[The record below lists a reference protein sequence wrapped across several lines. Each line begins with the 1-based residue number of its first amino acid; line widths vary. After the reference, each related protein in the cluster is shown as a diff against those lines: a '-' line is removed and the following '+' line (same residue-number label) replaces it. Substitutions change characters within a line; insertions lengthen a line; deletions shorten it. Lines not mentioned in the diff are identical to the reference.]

1 MSEERERLLQWA
13 NGDDSAGRALV
24 DAHFESVF
32 RFFRTKLDRGCE
44 DLTQQVFA
52 AALAHPDRY
61 RGEGSFRAYLLG
73 VARNL
78 LFNHFRSQRR
88 EAHALEVSELS
99 AFELCPSL
107 TSDLAARGE
116 VRLLHDAL
124 RKLPLGM
131 QIVIELHYWEG
142 ATTAEI
148 AQVVDIPQGTVKTR
162 LARARAALRQQI
174 ECARAEPGLV
184 RSTLDG
190 LSGWVTELQQQFVRA
205 PRE

>member
-1 MSEERERLLQWA
+1 MSEDGARLQRWA
-13 NGDDSAGRALV
+13 KGDTDAGRVLV
-24 DAHFESVF
+24 EAHFDSVF

-52 AALAHPDRY
+52 TSIAHPERF

-73 VARNL
+73 TARNI
-78 LFNHFRSQRR
+78 LFNHYRSQRR
-88 EAHALEVSELS
+88 EAHALEVCEQS

-107 TSDLAARGE
+107 TSDLAVRGE

-124 RKLPLGM
+124 RRLPLAL
-131 QIVIELHYWEG
+131 QIVLELHYWED

-148 AQVVDIPQGTVKTR
+148 AQVVEIPQGTVKTR
-162 LARARAALRQQI
+162 LARARRALRAQI
-174 ECARAEPGLV
+174 EQAREEPGLV
-184 RSTLDG
+184 RSTVDG
-190 LSGWVTELQQQFVRA
+190 LSAWVTQLQQQIVRS